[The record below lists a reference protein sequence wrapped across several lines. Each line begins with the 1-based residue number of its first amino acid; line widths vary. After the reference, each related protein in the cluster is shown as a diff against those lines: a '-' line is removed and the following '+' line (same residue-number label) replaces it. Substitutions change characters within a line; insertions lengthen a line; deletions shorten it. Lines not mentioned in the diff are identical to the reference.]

1 KNLRALNLGKN
12 KSAVMRV
19 EIADSRLRNA
29 PRSVSRALTGFRDDY
44 EGGLSVFCCHMLFLL
59 SFYSF
64 FYDNYDHW
72 TTFFFQTSEA
82 TCCHSLLLFYSF
94 LRASEPRGF
103 RDD

>member
-1 KNLRALNLGKN
+1 
-12 KSAVMRV
+12 M

-64 FYDNYDHW
+64 
-72 TTFFFQTSEA
+72 
-82 TCCHSLLLFYSF
+82 